1 MTKIEMF
8 KSPKDKLF
16 YFRVVARNHKIVA
29 QSEGYKNRGGVR
41 TGIASLKKIIGE
53 VKHITDLTI

>member
-8 KSPKDKLF
+8 KSEENNQF
-16 YFRVVARNHKIVA
+16 YFRIMARNGKIVA

-41 TGIASLKKIIGE
+41 TGIASLKKIVGE